1 MCLTQMMPKENSK
14 KTPVK
19 SPPWVL
25 AAGVG
30 TKSEIPNEM
39 GTGFTVNYRMLTWRR
54 LGLFCSSRRWPRE
67 VEVPVLRASGP
78 LQ

>member
-1 MCLTQMMPKENSK
+1 MMPKENSK

-19 SPPWVL
+19 SPPWVP

-30 TKSEIPNEM
+30 TKSEVSNEM
-39 GTGFTVNYRMLTWRR
+39 GTGFTVIYRMLTWPW
-54 LGLFCSSRRWPRE
+54 LVLFCSSRRWPRE

-78 LQ
+78 L